1 MEIMSELGIS
11 ACVHIS
17 VGKSCETFQAGEK
30 AVHMIDDHANKFKDG
45 DKDKATLGICEQVA
59 RVIGY
64 PQKPEGVTGEAHC
77 SKITDSK
84 SQGKAHQALKAY
96 IILGKEELLD
106 SKGENA
112 TCIARG
118 PGESMCQAIRGY
130 MAENGYTRLFVGA
143 PAKCAGTTI
152 NRFFGFNTRRDSN
165 ASFCPNQLA
174 IGGRHLY
181 PDGSLE
187 FTRAACSGTTLFIFT
202 VRGKISWFE
211 SALRQV
217 CTDPLIH
224 CALENITK
232 VVRRRLRELHAG
244 PSDWIAEE
252 DAVLKN
258 VLLLDYA
265 ATTSLLDCLPPNGL
279 RKDTKQSALDAIYS
293 RAGRSGLPSIPKL
306 NAKDNSDVYRDI
318 APSLLKVWDSV
329 SKPFWPTPYVES
341 MVHAGCSLVH
351 FPKLL

>member
-1 MEIMSELGIS
+1 MPRVLLLVAAAACAFAARDPITLPGSLG
-11 ACVHIS
+11 A
-17 VGKSCETFQAGEK
+17 TAAQNT
-30 AVHMIDDHANKFKDG
+30 DDSDPP
-45 DKDKATLGICEQVA
+45 I
-59 RVIGY
+59 
-64 PQKPEGVTGEAHC
+64 
-77 SKITDSK
+77 
-84 SQGKAHQALKAY
+84 
-96 IILGKEELLD
+96 KEELLD
-106 SKGENA
+106 GKGENA

-130 MAENGYTRLFVGA
+130 MAENGYTQLFVLA
-143 PAKCAGTTI
+143 PAKCAGITI
-152 NRFFGFNTRRDSN
+152 ASFLGFHLRRDSN

-174 IGGRHLY
+174 IGGRHLG
-181 PDGSLE
+181 PNGSPE
-187 FTRAACSGTTLFIFT
+187 FTRAACSGRALFIFT
-202 VRGKISWFE
+202 VRGKLSWFE
-211 SALRQV
+211 SALRHV
-217 CTDPLIH
+217 CVRWAH

-232 VVRRRLRELHAG
+232 VVRRRLHELHAG
-244 PSDWIAEE
+244 PSDMIAEE

-265 ATTSLLDCLPPNGL
+265 ATTSLLDCLPPKGL

-293 RAGRSGLPSIPKL
+293 RAGRSGLPPSIPKL

-341 MVHAGCSLVH
+341 MVHAGCSLMH